1 MSKGSKR
8 RPKIVTDEQFKEAWD
23 SIFVRKKT
31 PKHSV
36 TRVHP
41 DKTKYNRKKLNHPD
55 LES

>member
-8 RPKIVTDEQFKEAWD
+8 RPKIISDKEFKEAWD

>member
-36 TRVHP
+36 TKPHTDR
-41 DKTKYNRKKLNHPD
+41 TKYNRKKLKID